1 MVLLS
6 LSKVK
11 KSFGTDTL
19 FEDVSFNIEEKDK
32 IGFVGVNGAG
42 KTTLFKILLGQMD
55 SDGGEMFMH
64 KDTVIG
70 YMQQHNDL
78 KTGRTVF
85 DEALTSCEHLLEA
98 EKELEEL
105 SRRIDASPD
114 DRDRLIAQQ
123 QALTEKFQNDGGLTY
138 KSRVKSALMGLG
150 FSQNELYMDYDSLS
164 GGQKTR
170 VSLCKILLGRANLLL
185 LDEPTN
191 HLDIA
196 SVEWLENFLQSYNK
210 AFVIISH
217 DRYFLDKVTGKTFEL
232 ENKAFTV
239 YKGGY
244 TRYLALKEE
253 SQETKRREYENT
265 QREIKRLE
273 GIVEQQKRW
282 NREKNIKTAQSK
294 QKVIDKLEQTL
305 NKPAETPVG
314 IDFKFS
320 VKPGGGNDVI
330 ICENLAK
337 AFDGKKLFESFS
349 FHLKK
354 GERLFLLGD
363 NGCGKTTLFKILTD
377 TLNADSGS
385 FKIGSN
391 IQIGYYDQTQ
401 ESLDNSKTV
410 LDEVF
415 DAYPKLGITQIR
427 NALAA
432 FLFVG
437 DDVFKPISML
447 SGGEKAKVSLVKLM
461 LSGANL
467 LLLDEPTNHL
477 DISSREALENALML
491 YDGTLFIVSHDRYFI
506 NKIASRVIYM
516 TQSGAQSYL
525 GNYDYF
531 TEKRTVADKVEQK
544 SVEIKSSK
552 EDYMDKKRMESERRK
567 RQTLIARTQTEIED
581 TEREISRLN
590 ERLLDDDVASDYIK
604 ATEITTA
611 VAELESKL
619 EELYTLW
626 DKLESEN
633 TE

>member
-531 TEKRTVADKVEQK
+531 NEKRTVADKVEQK

-633 TE
+633 VE

>member
-506 NKIASRVIYM
+506 NKLASRVIYM

-531 TEKRTVADKVEQK
+531 NEKRTVADKVEQK

>member
-531 TEKRTVADKVEQK
+531 NEKRTVADKVEQK